1 MKKFMLDLIVKKN
14 LTLNNQYSLL
24 ILTSK
29 EQLPDMLPGQFV
41 EVRVDNSP
49 NTFLRRPISIN
60 FVDYELNELWLL
72 VQIVG
77 DGTRKMCELGVGD
90 NVNLLFPLGNSFSLP
105 ISKTSKLLLV
115 GGGVG
120 IAPLLFMG
128 SYLKERGYT
137 CDFLLGGR
145 SSENL
150 LQLSDFGRY
159 GNVYT
164 TTEDG
169 THGERGFVT
178 QHSVLK
184 SLKYDLI
191 YTCGPTPMM
200 KAVASYAQNNN
211 IECEVSLENTMACG
225 IGSCLCCVTDS
236 VDGHVCVCTEGP
248 VFNIKKLKW
257 QI

>member
-1 MKKFMLDLIVKKN
+1 MLDLIVKKN

>member
-1 MKKFMLDLIVKKN
+1 MLDLVVKSN
-14 LTLNNQYSLL
+14 VALNNQYSLL
-24 ILTSK
+24 ILTSHSK
-29 EQLPDMLPGQFV
+29 LPEMLPGQFV

-60 FVDYELNELWLL
+60 YVDYKLNELWLL
-72 VQIVG
+72 IQIVG
-77 DGTRKMCELGVGD
+77 EGTRKMCELKTGD
-90 NVNLLFPLGNSFSLP
+90 NINLLVPLGNSFSLP
-105 ISKTSKLLLV
+105 NLKTSKLLLI

-128 SYLKERGYT
+128 SYLKEMGFS
-137 CDFLLGGR
+137 CNFLLGGR
-145 SSENL
+145 SEENL
-150 LQLSDFGRY
+150 LQLSDFEKFGT
-159 GNVYT
+159 VYT

-169 THGERGFVT
+169 THGERGYVT
-178 QHSVLK
+178 QHSVL
-184 SLKYDLI
+184 SSSNFDLI

-200 KAVASYAQNNN
+200 KAVASYAYKNN

-225 IGSCLCCVTDS
+225 IGTCLCCVTDS
-236 VDGHVCVCTEGP
+236 INGHVCVCTEGP